1 MRKYKKFSS
10 LVLPLIMLAGC
21 EVGPDYKRPAISMPD
36 LSANEEIAKF
46 IGEKWWKVFADSTL
60 NDLEEQALKH
70 NSNLKQAIENI
81 EIAREMA
88 GIALADLLPSLGLTG
103 GGGKAFISKNGKS
116 YVSGFNTKRNVNT
129 YQAAASASYE
139 LDFFGKY
146 RRANEAAR
154 AELLSTRAA
163 KELALL
169 TITAEV
175 AKTYFQLR
183 ALDAKRAIAQKTLKT
198 RQETCAVFK
207 SRFMN
212 GYCTELDYLRVQ
224 AEMSSVKATVL
235 NLESAQAKVETAL
248 STLIGTSPR
257 DMISRRTAKDQAIE
271 KLRIPSHVPTGIPS
285 DILARRPDI
294 LMVEAQLI
302 AANARIGAARA
313 AYFPSISLT
322 GVFGFESK
330 SLASLFNA
338 GSDTWNFT
346 GGVSLPIFS
355 GGKIDAMNRIAE
367 ANYRKMLISYEG
379 TIRTAF
385 KETLDALTSD
395 RKNREIVIFRTRQV
409 NSLKKGYYIAKKQK
423 DSGLIGLLDLLDV
436 ERGLLAAE
444 MELVDALQNQLNSV
458 VDLCKAL
465 GGGWSISSWSKTL
478 SN

>member
-1 MRKYKKFSS
+1 
-10 LVLPLIMLAGC
+10 MLTGC
-21 EVGPDYKRPAISMPD
+21 EVGPDYKRPPISMPD
-36 LSANEEIAKF
+36 LSANEEIKKF
-46 IGEKWWKVFADSTL
+46 IEEKWWKTFADSTL
-60 NDLEEQALKH
+60 NSLEEQALKH

-81 EIAREMA
+81 EIAHEMA
-88 GIALADLLPSLGLTG
+88 GVALSDLLPSLGLTG
-103 GGGKAFISKNGKS
+103 SGSKAFVSQNGKS
-116 YVSGFNTKRNVNT
+116 YMLGSNAKRGVRL
-129 YQAAASASYE
+129 YQTAASTSYE

-146 RRANEAAR
+146 RRAKEAAL

-163 KELALL
+163 KELTLL
-169 TITAEV
+169 TVTAEV

-198 RQETCAVFK
+198 RQETCAVFR
-207 SRFMN
+207 SRFIN

-224 AEMSSVKATVL
+224 AEMSSVRATVL

-248 STLIGTSPR
+248 SILIGTSPK

-271 KLRIPSHVPTGIPS
+271 KLRIPSRVPSGIPS

-294 LMVEAQLI
+294 LMAEAQLI
-302 AANARIGAARA
+302 AANAQIGVARA

-338 GSDTWNFT
+338 GSNTWNFI
-346 GGVSLPIFS
+346 GEASLPIFS
-355 GGKIDAMNRIAE
+355 GGKIDAMNKIAE

-385 KETLDALTSD
+385 KETLDALMSD

-465 GGGWSISSWSKTL
+465 GGGWSISSWNKISYR
-478 SN
+478 

>member
-1 MRKYKKFSS
+1 M
-10 LVLPLIMLAGC
+10 LVGC
-21 EVGPDYKRPAISMPD
+21 EVGPDYKRPQISMPD

-46 IGEKWWKVFADSTL
+46 IEEKWWKVFTDSTL
-60 NDLEEQALKH
+60 NSLEEQALEH
-70 NSNLKQAIENI
+70 NSNLKQAVENI

-88 GIALADLLPSLGLTG
+88 GIALADLLPSLGLAG
-103 GGGKAFISKNGKS
+103 SGSKAFASKNGKS
-116 YVSGFNTKRNVNT
+116 YVPGSNARRDVEL

-169 TITAEV
+169 TVTAEV

-198 RQETCAVFK
+198 RQDTCAVFR
-207 SRFMN
+207 SRFTN

-224 AEMSSVKATVL
+224 AEMSSVKVTVL

-248 STLIGTSPR
+248 SILIGISPL

-271 KLRIPSHVPTGIPS
+271 KLRIPSRVPTGIPS

-294 LMVEAQLI
+294 LMAEAQLM

-338 GSDTWNFT
+338 GSDMWNFM
-346 GGVSLPIFS
+346 GDVSLPIFS
-355 GGKIDAMNRIAE
+355 GGKIDAMNKIAE

-379 TIRTAF
+379 AIKTAF

-409 NSLKKGYYIAKKQK
+409 NSLKKGYHIAKKQK

-465 GGGWSISSWSKTL
+465 GGGWSISSWSKI
-478 SN
+478 SAR